1 MGSILRLRFFHLNS
15 REFSLVPGLLVL
27 LHSCFLGVLLKCR
40 VIQKVWAAWPKS
52 SQVTSMLLLE
62 APHFEKQ
69 DTKECFQIE
78 ITSIRRVV
86 AKYTKS
92 VSKKIIQN
100 LNKVLLPLP
109 FPWFFSTSWL

>member
-1 MGSILRLRFFHLNS
+1 MNFTVSTNY
-15 REFSLVPGLLVL
+15 
-27 LHSCFLGVLLKCR
+27 LGVLLKCR

-86 AKYTKS
+86 AKYTASTKS

-109 FPWFFSTSWL
+109 FPCFFLPAGYKHNVILE